1 MSLNVYLHFNGNCR
15 EVFEFYRSIFG
26 GDFAIFQTF
35 ADGPGEMGVAEDDM
49 DKVMHVTYPI
59 GSSVLMGSDVP
70 SPFGPPPTQ
79 GNNFSISY
87 AVSSREEADGLFAKL
102 SEGGQVSMPMTKM
115 FWGSYFGSLTDKYGI
130 GWQLDAEHGQS

>member
-1 MSLNVYLHFNGNCR
+1 MSLTIYLHFDGNCR
-15 EVFEFYRSIFG
+15 EIFEFYRSIFG

-35 ADGPGEMGVAEDDM
+35 ADGPGDMGVAEDDM

-87 AVSSREEADGLFAKL
+87 AVVEQRRGRWTFRQVVGRRTGFDADERDVLGLVFRFVNR
-102 SEGGQVSMPMTKM
+102 QVRYRLATRR
-115 FWGSYFGSLTDKYGI
+115 
-130 GWQLDAEHGQS
+130 